1 MIHPPYIFRPLL
13 GAGAIMA
20 ILLLGTWYW
29 LPKLFPGFD
38 PSEIGT
44 VSADPSRAT
53 PPVLPN
59 PGVGAP
65 AQPASVAIRTSVPI
79 ATKPA
84 AATSPEPAQQPV
96 PAPTTAVADR
106 APAEVLTARSE
117 RDSKPAPPTLPTPD
131 KANMSAHNSAYA
143 GRGQDG
149 LRLAHFKV
157 QGSEDSS
164 TIDGWVRAGL
174 AVLEIRTDGASY
186 VGEAGPQT
194 GWRITPI
201 TRLSS
206 DPRSQLRIVY
216 PLGRAPIQRELLE
229 LLLVQNN
236 ILGARIVAVD
246 VVFTQT
252 AMMSIEKAQALVV
265 EAVAAAGL
273 ALRPPQL
280 HMSICFKS
288 TTEVKTDEVHNETGK
303 LLLAPRACR

>member
-236 ILGARIVAVD
+236 ILGARIVDEHRKGAGPRRRGGCGSR
-246 VVFTQT
+246 
-252 AMMSIEKAQALVV
+252 AGPAP
-265 EAVAAAGL
+265 AAASHEHLLQINHRSQNRRSPQRDRQAAPG
-273 ALRPPQL
+273 AEGVPLRHRLRQA
-280 HMSICFKS
+280 
-288 TTEVKTDEVHNETGK
+288 GQ
-303 LLLAPRACR
+303 